1 MTSKI
6 SSWLHDVQERIK
18 SLSEGRKGTVFGI
31 CYDDETVT
39 LTWLTFENREGSKS
53 FKFSNVRSVICYK
66 KDLFAVDLI
75 CTDFVL
81 KEGNPVLLH
90 EEMNGWEELMK
101 SLPTRLPGSVPFEE
115 WWSKVVFPAFEVN
128 LLEIYV
134 VQE

>member
-18 SLSEGRKGTVFGI
+18 SLSKGRKGTVYEI
-31 CYDDETVT
+31 SYDDQTVT
-39 LTWLTFENREGSKS
+39 LTWLTLENRTGKIS
-53 FKFSNVRSVICYK
+53 FEFSNVRSVICYK
-66 KDLFAVDLI
+66 RDLFAVDLI

-101 SLPTRLPGSVPFEE
+101 SLTTRLPGSMPFEQ
-115 WWSKVVFPAFEVN
+115 WWSKVAFPAFEVK
-128 LLEIYV
+128 LLEIYM